1 MKANYLPS
9 LRGKVTTGFQLSR
22 ELTKAISEIEVRA
35 LRAGINAATVANR
48 GALVSYLTAA
58 AAQLANPTA
67 TPALSPATGPVAGGT
82 TVTITGTGLRQLR
95 SVTVDGVA
103 ATNIVSNPNGT
114 SATFVTPAR
123 TAGAKNVIITNLF
136 GSVTKTGAFT
146 YV

>member
-48 GALVSYLTAA
+48 DALVAYLTAA
-58 AAQLANPTA
+58 ASQLANPTA
-67 TPALSPATGPVAGGT
+67 TPALSPNTGPSAGGT

-95 SVTVDGVA
+95 SVTVGGA
-103 ATNIVSNPNGT
+103 AAKNIVTNAAGT
-114 SATFVTPAR
+114 SATFVTPAG
-123 TAGAKNVIITNLF
+123 TAGARDVVITNLF
-136 GSVTKTGAFT
+136 GAVTKAGGFT
-146 YV
+146 YA